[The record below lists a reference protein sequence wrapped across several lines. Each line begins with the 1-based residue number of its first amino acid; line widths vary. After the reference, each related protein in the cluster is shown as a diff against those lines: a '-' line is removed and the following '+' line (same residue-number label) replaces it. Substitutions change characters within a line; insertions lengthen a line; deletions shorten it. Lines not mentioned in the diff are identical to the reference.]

1 MDVFLKDVLKLRPYV
16 LRHIWK
22 VVSSSECSLV
32 IILAKFGQ
40 NLGDNCV
47 EQNLIDRDLVLV
59 HSVPIQIKVSMKHK
73 SNIMVLLVSCKAWY
87 TTDIFRC
94 CCCFIT

>member
-1 MDVFLKDVLKLRPYV
+1 MEVFLKDVLKLRPYV

-22 VVSSSECSLV
+22 VVSSSECSRV

-59 HSVPIQIKVSMKHK
+59 LSAPIQSQVSMKHK
-73 SNIMVLLVSCKAWY
+73 THIMVLLMSCKAWC
-87 TTDIFRC
+87 TTDIFRRSN
-94 CCCFIT
+94 CFII